1 MAGRVEVSAAL
12 SVENLVVRYGRDVVA
27 VNDISFEVAAGEVVC
42 LLGASGSGKT
52 TLLRTVAGFERATS
66 GTIRV
71 GDETVQSGSTWLA
84 PERRGVGM
92 VFQALE
98 LWPHMTV
105 AEHIA
110 FALPGRPRGR
120 RAAQQPTVLQLLARV
135 GLAHAML
142 TRKPHQLSGG
152 EQQRVAI
159 ARTLADDPRV
169 LLFDE
174 PLANLDPHLRQDL
187 RYLMGDL
194 ARERKVPALYV
205 THDPQEAL
213 AIGDRIAVLGE
224 GRLHELA
231 RPDVLYR
238 RPATLAGARAL
249 GPMTIVRENGA
260 FGLALTPAEQDQ
272 LASGHVAVFRPEQLR
287 ASAAE
292 DGPAT
297 VRRSRVAPG
306 GFSLQVQ
313 AHDHHGWCSAGTPL
327 PIDSRVQLEILERP
341 ALVVAKESA

>member
-1 MAGRVEVSAAL
+1 MSESL
-12 SVENLVVRYGRDVVA
+12 SVQNLVVRYGRDVVA
-27 VNDISFEVAAGEVVC
+27 VDDISFEVAAGEVVC

-52 TLLRTVAGFERATS
+52 TLLRTVAGFERAS
-66 GTIRV
+66 AGTIKI
-71 GDETVQSGSTWLA
+71 GEELVQSESVWLA

-120 RAAQQPTVLQLLARV
+120 RAAKHATVLQLLARV

-142 TRKPHQLSGG
+142 GRKPHQLSGG

-187 RYLMGDL
+187 RHLMGDL
-194 ARERKVPALYV
+194 ARERQVPALYV
-205 THDPQEAL
+205 THDPHEAL

-238 RPATLAGARAL
+238 KPETLAGARAL

-260 FGLALTPAEQDQ
+260 FGIDLTADEQDQ
-272 LASGHVAVFRPEQLR
+272 LAGGRVAVFRPEQLR

-292 DGPAT
+292 DGAAT
-297 VRRSRVAPG
+297 VVRSRVAPG

-313 AHDHHGWCSAGTPL
+313 AHDHQGWCSAGSAL
-327 PIDSRVQLEILERP
+327 PIHSRVRLEILERP